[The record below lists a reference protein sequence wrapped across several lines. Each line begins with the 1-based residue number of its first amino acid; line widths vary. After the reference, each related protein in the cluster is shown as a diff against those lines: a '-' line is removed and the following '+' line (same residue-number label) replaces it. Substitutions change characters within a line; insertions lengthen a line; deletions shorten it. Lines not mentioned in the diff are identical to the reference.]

1 MRMHL
6 ERIKVLEAEIEKLEE
21 KIRNREDYYGYD
33 KLCQKY
39 EAQKQEKQWAI
50 EMYER
55 GEN

>member
-1 MRMHL
+1 MHL